1 MLTIQNID
9 KIIGEELDC
18 KWLPNTKDWW
28 VRNIEEAGDTYI
40 FELMNTDSNARF
52 GSAEIQL
59 RREPKLDLNRSAT
72 VYEMWAWNLENN
84 KPEILWR
91 TKADLETVRD
101 GVLWI
106 GYVLDKIVPS
116 K

>member
-18 KWLPNTKDWW
+18 KWLPNTNGW
-28 VRNIEEAGDTYI
+28 VVKGIKTVGDTYI
-40 FELMNTDSNARF
+40 FELVTTN
-52 GSAEIQL
+52 GKWLGAEIQL
-59 RREPKLDLNRSAT
+59 RREPVIREGEVN
-72 VYEMWAWNLENN
+72 YEMWAWNLENGKPFIKWN
-84 KPEILWR
+84 KL
-91 TKADLETVRD
+91 KDLKTVKD

-106 GYVLDKIVPS
+106 GYVLDKIMPT

>member
-1 MLTIQNID
+1 MLTIRNID

-18 KWLPNTKDWW
+18 KWLPNTKGW
-28 VRNIEEAGDTYI
+28 VVKGIETVGDTYI
-40 FELMNTDSNARF
+40 FELVTTN
-52 GSAEIQL
+52 GKWLGAEIQL
-59 RREPKLDLNRSAT
+59 RREPVIREGERN
-72 VYEMWAWNLENN
+72 YEMWAWNLENN
-84 KPEILWR
+84 MPEVKWNKL
-91 TKADLETVRD
+91 KDLKTVKD

>member
-1 MLTIQNID
+1 MLTIRNID
-9 KIIGEELDC
+9 KIIGRELDC

-28 VRNIEEAGDTYI
+28 VKSIEEAGDTYI
-40 FELMNTDSNARF
+40 FELKNANSDARF
-52 GSAEIQL
+52 QNAEIQL

-84 KPEILWR
+84 KPEVKWNKL
-91 TKADLETVRD
+91 KDLKTVKD
-101 GVLWI
+101 GVLWV
-106 GYVLDKIVPS
+106 GYVLEKIIPS

>member
-18 KWLPNTKDWW
+18 KWLPNTKGW
-28 VRNIEEAGDTYI
+28 VVKGIKTVGDTYI
-40 FELMNTDSNARF
+40 FELVTTN
-52 GSAEIQL
+52 GKWLGAEIQL
-59 RREPKLDLNRSAT
+59 RREPVIREGEVN
-72 VYEMWAWNLENN
+72 YEMWAWNLENGKPFIKWN
-84 KPEILWR
+84 KL
-91 TKADLETVRD
+91 KDLKTVKD

-106 GYVLDKIVPS
+106 GYVLDKIMPT

>member
-1 MLTIQNID
+1 VLTIRNID

-18 KWLPNTKDWW
+18 KWLPNTEGW
-28 VRNIEEAGDTYI
+28 VVKGIETVGDTYI
-40 FELMNTDSNARF
+40 FELVTTN
-52 GSAEIQL
+52 GKWLGAEIQL

-84 KPEILWR
+84 KPEVLWR

-106 GYVLDKIVPS
+106 GYVLDKIVPTN